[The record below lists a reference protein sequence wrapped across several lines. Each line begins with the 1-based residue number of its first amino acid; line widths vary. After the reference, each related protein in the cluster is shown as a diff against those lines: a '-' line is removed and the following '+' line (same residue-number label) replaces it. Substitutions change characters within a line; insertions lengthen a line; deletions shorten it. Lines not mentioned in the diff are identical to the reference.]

1 MTETFSKTLLEAM
14 DAAAHEL
21 LKHINP
27 EVESLD
33 PNERLMQPTL
43 PEKVKMFATLADY
56 VKWREHPTGSS
67 AQDGS
72 PPKSKFQLLKGEFN
86 NGRGNK
92 AKGRGGGSNSA
103 ATSTTATSTDDDGD
117 D

>member
-1 MTETFSKTLLEAM
+1 MKGRDDQTLLEAM

-27 EVESLD
+27 DVETLD

-92 AKGRGGGSNSA
+92 AKGGGNKRDSA
-103 ATSTTATSTDDDGD
+103 AAPAPATDNTDDDD
-117 D
+117 V